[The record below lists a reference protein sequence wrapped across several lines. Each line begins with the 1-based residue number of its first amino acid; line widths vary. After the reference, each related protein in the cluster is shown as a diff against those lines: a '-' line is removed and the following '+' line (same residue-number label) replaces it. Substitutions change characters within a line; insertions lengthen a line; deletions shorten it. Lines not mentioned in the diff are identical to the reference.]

1 MDGIKSFLEV
11 ETNNAAQLM
20 DAGVLINLLENAERR
35 ALCEYLGHS
44 LSSALRDSGL
54 LRSHVTQARALLSM
68 SLPTQ
73 DVREMGR
80 MVSR

>member
-35 ALCEYLGHS
+35 ALCEYLGPKSTHCP
-44 LSSALRDSGL
+44 
-54 LRSHVTQARALLSM
+54 VN
-68 SLPTQ
+68 
-73 DVREMGR
+73 
-80 MVSR
+80 